1 MTDKPL
7 HLKRWLV
14 LAAAGVGVAM
24 TFSLGMWQIGRA
36 SEKTALQDA
45 RTQQS
50 GKEVLDGRTL
60 RSSPED
66 LAQRSG
72 LIHRRVVV
80 KGRWLPSNTVYL
92 DNRQMNAKP
101 GFFVLTP
108 LQIEGTGE
116 VLVVQRGWA
125 PRSFTDRAALP
136 SVLTPSDLVEVPGHL
151 APWPSRLY
159 DFGGAETGPI
169 RQNLDLT
176 TYRQETGLK
185 VLEVTLLQSGG
196 PSEGLLR
203 EWPVVA
209 SGVEK
214 HHGYAF
220 QWFGLSGLIA
230 LLYVWFQIVQPR
242 RQKRPA

>member
-1 MTDKPL
+1 MRVK
-7 HLKRWLV
+7 
-14 LAAAGVGVAM
+14 LANQVFALNTLWVILTLTAFAILINL
-24 TFSLGMWQIGRA
+24 SWWQLSRA

-80 KGRWLPSNTVYL
+80 KGRWLPNNTVYL

-125 PRSFTDRAALP
+125 PRTARLDFAHAATQ
-136 SVLTPSDLVEVPGHL
+136 S
-151 APWPSRLY
+151 A
-159 DFGGAETGPI
+159 
-169 RQNLDLT
+169 RQC
-176 TYRQETGLK
+176 
-185 VLEVTLLQSGG
+185 
-196 PSEGLLR
+196 
-203 EWPVVA
+203 
-209 SGVEK
+209 
-214 HHGYAF
+214 
-220 QWFGLSGLIA
+220 
-230 LLYVWFQIVQPR
+230 QP
-242 RQKRPA
+242 